1 MDKHLLETVRINRLL
16 DLYGELLTSSQ
27 RDILNDYYEANLS
40 LSEIA
45 ENRVISRTAVSDA
58 LKKGRDKLE
67 YYEKKIKIC
76 QVFDNYKNE
85 NETYKKIVNEL
96 EEDLKNGI

>member
-16 DLYGELLTSSQ
+16 DLYGELLTISQ

-45 ENRVISRTAVSDA
+45 ENKNISRTAVSDA
-58 LKKGRDKLE
+58 LKKGREKLE
-67 YYEKKIKIC
+67 FYEQKIKIC
-76 QVFDNYKNE
+76 QVFDKYKDKNDA
-85 NETYKKIVNEL
+85 YKKIINEL

>member
-16 DLYGELLTSSQ
+16 DLYGELLTNSQ

-45 ENRVISRTAVSDA
+45 ENKNISRTAVSDA
-58 LKKGRDKLE
+58 LKKGREKLE
-67 YYEKKIKIC
+67 FYEQKIKIC
-76 QVFDNYKNE
+76 QVFDKYKDKNDA
-85 NETYKKIVNEL
+85 YKKIINEL

>member
-1 MDKHLLETVRINRLL
+1 MNKHLLETVRINRLL
-16 DLYGELLTSSQ
+16 DLYGELLTISQ

-45 ENRVISRTAVSDA
+45 ENKNISRTAVSDA
-58 LKKGRDKLE
+58 LKKGREKLE
-67 YYEKKIKIC
+67 FYEQKIKIC
-76 QVFDNYKNE
+76 QVFDKYKDKNDA
-85 NETYKKIVNEL
+85 YKKIINEL